1 MSYPCSKL
9 LQKNI
14 LLWRVSGEIASANK
28 GHLTVSER
36 SSRFGTTKTGVLEPG
51 VGPSW
56 SPSMT
61 SRTQVNTSQECKKLW
76 NWQ

>member
-1 MSYPCSKL
+1 
-9 LQKNI
+9 
-14 LLWRVSGEIASANK
+14 
-28 GHLTVSER
+28 
-36 SSRFGTTKTGVLEPG
+36 VLEPG